1 MKTIQAKEV
10 ETRYNDLNVVDVRE
24 AEEVAEGKIPGA
36 THIPLGVLEYRMN
49 ELDKNTPYVMVCR
62 SGGRSSQATR
72 FLQDQGYDVTN
83 MEGGMMSYNGDTEK

>member
-10 ETRYNDLNVVDVRE
+10 ETQYDNLNIVDVRE

-36 THIPLGVLEYRMN
+36 LHMPIGILEYRMN
-49 ELDKNTPYVMVCR
+49 ELDKNKPYVMVCR

-72 FLQDQGYDVTN
+72 FLEDQGYDVTN
-83 MEGGMMSYNGDTEK
+83 MDGGMMSYDGNTE

>member
-10 ETRYNDLNVVDVRE
+10 ETKYNDLNVVDVRE

-83 MEGGMMSYNGDTEK
+83 MEGGMMSYDGDTEK